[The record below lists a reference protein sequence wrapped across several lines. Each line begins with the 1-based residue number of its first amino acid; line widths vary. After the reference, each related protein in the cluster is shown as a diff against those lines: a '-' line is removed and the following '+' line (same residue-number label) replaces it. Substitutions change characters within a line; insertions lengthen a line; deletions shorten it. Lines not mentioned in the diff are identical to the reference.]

1 MMDVVVFIRKPAVE
15 MTYNLKG
22 KGPTSMIASDL
33 LERIRAAY
41 EVHIEEIKIPGR

>member
-1 MMDVVVFIRKPAVE
+1 MDVVVLIMKPAVE

-33 LERIRAAY
+33 LVGIRVAY
-41 EVHIEEIKIPGR
+41 EVHIEELKIPGR